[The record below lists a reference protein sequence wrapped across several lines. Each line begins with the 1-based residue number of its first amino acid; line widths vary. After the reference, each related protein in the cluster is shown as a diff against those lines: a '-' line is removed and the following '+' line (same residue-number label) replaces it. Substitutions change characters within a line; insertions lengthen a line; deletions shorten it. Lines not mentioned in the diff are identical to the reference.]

1 MINLYK
7 LFSLFFFSIFLF
19 GCNSQLKDQVTD
31 LEQELAATEAELAE
45 TETELAETE
54 AELEEEKTADEVW
67 EELAEKNTK
76 K

>member
-1 MINLYK
+1 MGGRIVKINIDGVLR
-7 LFSLFFFSIFLF
+7 
-19 GCNSQLKDQVTD
+19 DM
-31 LEQELAATEAELAE
+31 TEA
-45 TETELAETE
+45 ELAETE

>member
-45 TETELAETE
+45 TE

-67 EELAEKNTK
+67 EELAEKSTK

>member
-7 LFSLFFFSIFLF
+7 LFSLFFFSIFLV

-31 LEQELAATEAELAE
+31 LEK
-45 TETELAETE
+45 ELAETE

>member
-7 LFSLFFFSIFLF
+7 LFSFFFVSILLV
-19 GCNSQLKDQVTD
+19 GCNSQLKNQVTD
-31 LEQELAATEAELAE
+31 LEQELAATEV
-45 TETELAETE
+45 ELAETE